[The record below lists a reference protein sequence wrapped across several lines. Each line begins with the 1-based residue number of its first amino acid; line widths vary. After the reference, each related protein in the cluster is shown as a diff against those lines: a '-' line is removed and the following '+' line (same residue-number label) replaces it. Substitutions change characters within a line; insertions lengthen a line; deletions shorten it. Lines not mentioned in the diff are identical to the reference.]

1 MNEAVFDSFPL
12 LETERLQLVRHS
24 LDHAEDMYQLRT
36 DTEVMKY
43 LDVHPPKSISDIE
56 NKIKENISDFDNKKG
71 INWIL
76 KLKESPEAIGYM
88 GLWRIDKKNNRGEV
102 GYALKQEYWNKGI
115 ATEAGKCIINFGFD
129 ILKLHTIMANTNPL
143 NSASQSLLTKLGFIK
158 EAHFRQDYYFDGQY
172 LDSAIYG
179 LIKEDWKG

>member
-76 KLKESPEAIGYM
+76 KLKARSVMPLSKNIG
-88 GLWRIDKKNNRGEV
+88 
-102 GYALKQEYWNKGI
+102 
-115 ATEAGKCIINFGFD
+115 
-129 ILKLHTIMANTNPL
+129 
-143 NSASQSLLTKLGFIK
+143 TK
-158 EAHFRQDYYFDGQY
+158 E
-172 LDSAIYG
+172 
-179 LIKEDWKG
+179 